1 MKRLSLLLSIV
12 LVTTAPAQSL
22 RLILV
27 PQQILVSRGASP
39 KKFDLFLYNAGK
51 SAQTVPSLESFRAF
65 YVVRQRTNSDE
76 RPGSELRVFSQ
87 TIKDH
92 MLKAGRVDHT
102 VIDIDLSLEEGD
114 YVELRVEI
122 GHEASAL
129 TSNSVLLLCSPINS
143 PSAEPA
149 SSPKATVTP
158 SG

>member
-1 MKRLSLLLSIV
+1 MKRLSLMLSII
-12 LVTTAPAQSL
+12 LVATAPAQSL

-27 PQQILVSRGASP
+27 PEQILVSHGASS

-51 SAQTVPSLESFRAF
+51 SAQAVPSLESFRAF
-65 YVVRQRTNSDE
+65 YVVRERTNSGE

-87 TIKDH
+87 TIRDH

-102 VIDIDLSLEEGD
+102 AIDIDLSLEEGD

-122 GHEASAL
+122 GNGERTL
-129 TSNSVLLLCSPINS
+129 TSNSVLLLCSPMNS
-143 PSAEPA
+143 PPAEPT